1 MEKDIGEKAIG
12 VTGSVSGAASI
23 LGSWQ
28 VCHNICLGIVALLS
42 VIGITVTGMPLE
54 FLTRWAIPL
63 WTTALALLGVSS
75 LLYLKKK
82 CISKNL
88 LIMNTG
94 FIVAG
99 IPFQSL
105 QKFSV
110 FFWTFGGI
118 VALAGIALLIKERKQ
133 KRRCAHEN

>member
-1 MEKDIGEKAIG
+1 MGTKEKAIG

-28 VCHNICLGIVALLS
+28 VCHSICLGIIALLS

-54 FLTRWAIPL
+54 FLTRWAVPL
-63 WTTALALLGVSS
+63 WTIAVVLLGVSS

-88 LIMNTG
+88 IIMNTG

-99 IPFQSL
+99 IPFQAL

-110 FFWTFGGI
+110 FFWTLGGI
-118 VALAGIALLIKERKQ
+118 VALAGIVLLIKGRKQ
-133 KRRCAHEN
+133 KQRCAHEN